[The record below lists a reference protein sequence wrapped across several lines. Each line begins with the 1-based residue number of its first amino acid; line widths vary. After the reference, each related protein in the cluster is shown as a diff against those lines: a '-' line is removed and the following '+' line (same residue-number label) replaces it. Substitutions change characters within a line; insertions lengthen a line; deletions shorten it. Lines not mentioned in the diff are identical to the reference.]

1 MEKNTETIPIKK
13 KISKPKINIPII
25 SKSEVKILFVCNGNI
40 CCSPMAEFIMKY
52 LVNSAGLSNRV
63 TINSSGCF
71 ADPEEMM
78 DQGAVK
84 ELHRHQIPF
93 IKKNAI
99 QFDAS
104 TCDKYDYIICM
115 AHEQIRT
122 LSKGRQIKNIYLLM
136 DFAGEHRNIF
146 DPIFNGKYSEAYSII
161 YKGCT
166 ALLEHLNKIF
176 ANSKNANIATK
187 KTTFSVSVNED
198 LLLRFEAA
206 LMLKH
211 ETIDIAIEKFMDN
224 YTSKAAEILTGNNL
238 TKKVK
243 VPQANQKSKS
253 DTKSELKQN
262 IANESLNDTE
272 IIERFIKKWAA
283 GISQI
288 NHRIVKAYFKS
299 IELNGKATFDSMKEL
314 CSNQK
319 EYPGL
324 YIYKNGGFENHYRQ
338 MKTSSVFN
346 GKIKKGKGKNI
357 DGKIFWEDNQEVKI
371 LTEVEPFLGK
381 YRSYFT
387 K

>member
-1 MEKNTETIPIKK
+1 MEKKTETLQTKK
-13 KISKPKINIPII
+13 RVSKPRINIPVI

-40 CCSPMAEFIMKY
+40 CCSQMAEFVMKY
-52 LVNSAGLSNRV
+52 LVNSAGLSKRV

-93 IKKNAI
+93 IKKNAV
-99 QFDAS
+99 QFDES
-104 TCDKYDYIICM
+104 SITKYDYIICM
-115 AHEQIRT
+115 AQEQIRN
-122 LSKGRQIKNIYLLM
+122 LSRGRRSSNIYLLM

-146 DPIFNGKYSEAYSII
+146 DPIFNGKYSEAYSLI
-161 YKGCT
+161 YRGCN
-166 ALLEHLNKIF
+166 ALLEHLNKVF
-176 ANSKNANIATK
+176 ADSMNANSSAK
-187 KTTFSVSVNED
+187 KTLLSVSVDED

-211 ETIDIAIEKFMDN
+211 DTVDLAIEKFMDN
-224 YTSKAAEILTGNNL
+224 YTSDAAEILTGNNSA
-238 TKKVK
+238 K
-243 VPQANQKSKS
+243 AYKSNRNHKKS
-253 DTKSELKQN
+253 DAKVEVKQN
-262 IANESLNDTE
+262 TTAEPLNETE
-272 IIERFIKKWAA
+272 TIEQFIKKWAS

-288 NHRIVKAYFKS
+288 NHRIVKSYFKS

-338 MKTSSVFN
+338 MKTSSVVN
-346 GKIKKGKGKNI
+346 GKIKKGKSI
-357 DGKIFWEDNQEVKI
+357 DGKIFWESNQEVNI
-371 LTEVEPFLGK
+371 LTEVEPFLEK
-381 YRSYFT
+381 YKSYFI
-387 K
+387 KN